1 MAALWMIAI
10 IVTASLAFVSVV
22 IWLENRRKEREAHY
36 RNEMAQRIAEVH
48 NPEPLLA
55 YVRELER
62 IDASRSRTKAR
73 VAGLILF
80 AVGVA
85 MALFFYWATP
95 GTATFLV
102 GLIPCLV
109 GAALLLL
116 SEVVMRPSPRSV

>member
-36 RNEMAQRIAEVH
+36 RNEMAHRIAEAKD
-48 NPEPLLA
+48 PEPLLA
-55 YVRELER
+55 YVREIER
-62 IDASRSRTKAR
+62 IDAGRSRTKAR
-73 VAGLILF
+73 TAGLIVL
-80 AVGVA
+80 AVGLA
-85 MALFFYWATP
+85 MAIFFYWATP

-116 SEVVMRPSPRSV
+116 SEVVMRPRPRTD

>member
-36 RNEMAQRIAEVH
+36 RNEMAQRIAEAH

>member
-1 MAALWMIAI
+1 MAALWMIAL

-36 RNEMAQRIAEVH
+36 RDQMAQRIAEAQ

-62 IDASRSRTKAR
+62 IDTGRNRTKAR
-73 VAGLILF
+73 VAGLIVL

-85 MALFFYWATP
+85 MTLFFYWATP

-116 SEVVMRPSPRSV
+116 SEVVMRPGPRSG